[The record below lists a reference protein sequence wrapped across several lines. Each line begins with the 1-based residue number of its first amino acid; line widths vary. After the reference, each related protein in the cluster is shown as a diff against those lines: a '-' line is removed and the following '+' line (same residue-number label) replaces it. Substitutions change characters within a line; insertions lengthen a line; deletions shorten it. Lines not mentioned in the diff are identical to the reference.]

1 MLDHKIREYISISV
15 TGRVFV
21 FCAKEGVK
29 NTAQIR
35 KYEKQI
41 RDFLEKKANEGA
53 DIKELERLTSERL
66 ELLRQEING
75 QPTERPTER
84 PVRETEQFKQTV
96 QQKTQTAKPPIEK
109 VVVHAEKVTE
119 KPEKAVAKK
128 PAQPQKNKE
137 KSATASKKKPE
148 VASYQEKLTIHRKPV
163 VELLKKECVDFH
175 LLTPERARHWV
186 HHLSG
191 RFIEDVEPDIVSE
204 LSDKLMKNVRTYM
217 RKNKKE
223 HPWQSPMAQEQ
234 LRKDIFSTKTIKG
247 MLTLT
252 SQILWEIRQSNQEAN
267 TGLLGRI
274 RSKLPW

>member
-35 KYEKQI
+35 QYEKQI

-53 DIKELERLTSERL
+53 DIKELERLTFERL

-75 QPTERPTER
+75 QPTERPTKR
-84 PVRETEQFKQTV
+84 PVEERQQVKQTLQPKPQMEEVAV
-96 QQKTQTAKPPIEK
+96 QPEK
-109 VVVHAEKVTE
+109 VNE
-119 KPEKAVAKK
+119 KPEKTVASK
-128 PAQPQKNKE
+128 PIQPQKK
-137 KSATASKKKPE
+137 KSKPAAASKKQPE

-175 LLTPERARHWV
+175 LLTPERAKYWV
-186 HHLSG
+186 HQLSG
-191 RFIEDVEPDIVSE
+191 RLIEDVEPDIVSE
-204 LSDKLMKNVRTYM
+204 LSDTLLKNVRTYM
-217 RKNKKE
+217 RNNKKE
-223 HPWQSPMAQEQ
+223 HPWQSAMAKEQ
-234 LRKDIFSTKTIKG
+234 LRKDIVSTKTIKG
-247 MLTLT
+247 MLSLT
-252 SQILWEIRQSNQEAN
+252 SQVLWEIRQSTQLAD

-274 RSKLPW
+274 RSKLNW

>member
-1 MLDHKIREYISISV
+1 MLDHKIREYIAISV

-21 FCAKEGVK
+21 FCAKEGVT

-35 KYEKQI
+35 KYEKKI
-41 RDFLEKKANEGA
+41 RDFLEIKANEGA
-53 DIKELERLTSERL
+53 DIKELERLTTERL

-75 QPTERPTER
+75 QPTEKPT
-84 PVRETEQFKQTV
+84 QQIKQV
-96 QQKTQTAKPPIEK
+96 KPALQPKPQT
-109 VVVHAEKVTE
+109 EKVTE
-119 KPEKAVAKK
+119 RPEKTVADK
-128 PAQPQKNKE
+128 PVKPQKNKA
-137 KSATASKKKPE
+137 KPAAASKKQPE

-175 LLTPERARHWV
+175 LLTPERAKHWV

-204 LSDKLMKNVRTYM
+204 LSDTLMKNVRTYM
-217 RKNKKE
+217 RKNRKT
-223 HPWQSPMAQEQ
+223 HPWQTPLAQEQ
-234 LRKDIFSTKTIKG
+234 LRKDIVSTKTIKG

-252 SQILWEIRQSNQEAN
+252 SQILWEIRQSDQAAN

-274 RSKLPW
+274 RSKLHW